1 MSSNWRPQP
10 YRKLGQSVGA
20 DPTVLDNAIAA
31 GTAVIAADP
40 GLPPV
45 FTLHH
50 LAALTGADYDVLRA
64 IVCRARPDPYRV
76 FSIRKSVREQKE
88 TNYRIIC
95 VPTPDLMRAQRW
107 IARRILAR
115 GRPHWASYAY
125 APGSEIKQAAALHC
139 GCTWLIKLDVQRF
152 FESVSEI
159 AAYRVF
165 IGLGYGPLIAF
176 EMARICTR
184 TLGATRRRRWWS
196 SPKRYESIPAYQHP
210 RLGHLPQGAPTS
222 PMLSNLALVAF
233 DQEAAALAQRQGL
246 VYSRYADDLSLS
258 TTERAFTRE
267 RAARV
272 IGEIYRLM
280 GGYGLSPN
288 RTKTKVIPP
297 GARKTVLGLLVDGD
311 KPRLSREFRSMVR
324 QHLYYLTHP
333 AVGPAKHAQRR
344 GFASVYGLKNHVI
357 GLVRFSHSI
366 DPSFATDCKQKLS
379 GVEWPP

>member
-1 MSSNWRPQP
+1 MSSNWRPQQ
-10 YRKLGQSVGA
+10 YRKFGQSIGA
-20 DPTVLDNAIAA
+20 DSTVLDNAIAA
-31 GTAVIAADP
+31 GTAVIAVDP

-45 FTLHH
+45 FTLRH
-50 LAALTGADYDVLRA
+50 LAALTGSDYDFLRA
-64 IVCRARPDPYRV
+64 IVSRARPEPYRV
-76 FSIRKSVREQKE
+76 FSIRKSVRQPKE

-95 VPTPDLMRAQRW
+95 VPIPDLMRTQRW
-107 IARRILAR
+107 IAGRILAR

-125 APGSEIKQAAALHC
+125 APGSEIRQAAALHC
-139 GCTWLIKLDVQRF
+139 RCAWLIKLDVQRF

-165 IGLGYGPLIAF
+165 IGLGYRPLIAF

-184 TLGATRRRRWWS
+184 TVGATRRRRWWS
-196 SPKRYESIPAYQHP
+196 NPRRYRSILAYQHP

-222 PMLSNLALVAF
+222 PMLSNLAMVAF
-233 DQEAAALAQRQGL
+233 DQEVAALARRQGL

-333 AVGPAKHAQRR
+333 AVGPVRHAQRR
-344 GFASVYGLKNHVI
+344 EFASVYGLKNHVI
-357 GLVRFSHSI
+357 GLVRFAHSI
-366 DPSFATDCKQKLS
+366 DPGFASNCKLKLS
-379 GVEWPP
+379 RVVWPP